1 MILMVSV
8 TMSVWSARVW
18 MSEPGGGLAALVCAL
33 TVFRFSVLRFR
44 EGWRLASLAALE
56 EWIEHGGSASRL

>member
-8 TMSVWSARVW
+8 TMGVWAARVW
-18 MSEPGGGLAALVCAL
+18 MSEPAGGLAALVCAL
-33 TVFRFSVLRFR
+33 VVFRASVRQFR

-56 EWIEHGGSASRL
+56 EWIEHGGGRVRL